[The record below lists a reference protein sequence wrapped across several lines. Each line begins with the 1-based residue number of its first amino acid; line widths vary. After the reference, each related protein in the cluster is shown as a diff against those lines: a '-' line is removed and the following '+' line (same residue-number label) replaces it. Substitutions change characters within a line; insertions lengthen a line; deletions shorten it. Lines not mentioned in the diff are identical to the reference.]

1 MTPVLSVSGHVS
13 VAVLQSPGIYN
24 LDHAQVAELVARPL
38 RELKDGKELA
48 KVVREAV
55 REAVNEERAVRGLQP
70 TSLPKV
76 VPAYC
81 CSNGPYKT

>member
-1 MTPVLSVSGHVS
+1 MR
-13 VAVLQSPGIYN
+13 
-24 LDHAQVAELVARPL
+24 QVAELVARPL

-76 VPAYC
+76 ACFSLHHPA
-81 CSNGPYKT
+81 S